1 MYTKLTLNIDQNVI
15 KNAKMYAKRQKRS
28 VSKLVEEYLS
38 SISSSTNEKIGY
50 NSLGP
55 ITKELVGI
63 IKVKGK
69 MNYKE
74 LLTDAL
80 IEKHI

>member
-15 KNAKMYAKRQKRS
+15 ENAKIYAKTSKRS

-38 SISSSTNEKIGY
+38 SISYKTTNVNNKP
-50 NSLGP
+50 LGP

-63 IKVKGK
+63 ITMGK
-69 MNYKE
+69 KIDYKDI
-74 LLTDAL
+74 LTEAL
-80 IEKHI
+80 MEKYL